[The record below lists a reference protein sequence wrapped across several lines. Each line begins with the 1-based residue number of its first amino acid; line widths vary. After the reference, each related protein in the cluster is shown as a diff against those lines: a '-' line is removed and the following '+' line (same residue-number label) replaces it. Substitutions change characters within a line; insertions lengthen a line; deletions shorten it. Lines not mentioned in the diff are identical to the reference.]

1 MSANVESMFYYG
13 KDEEGNRFVPWHG
26 LGTCVEEA
34 LNSEE
39 ALKAAEDT
47 GAEEMF
53 VIGGGSVYRQFID
66 RADRLY
72 ITLIDA
78 DIEGD
83 TTFPEYDTRDYKIIA
98 SEHFSADEKNA
109 CDMDFITYEKIKK

>member
-1 MSANVESMFYYG
+1 M
-13 KDEEGNRFVPWHG
+13 
-26 LGTCVEEA
+26 
-34 LNSEE
+34 
-39 ALKAAEDT
+39 
-47 GAEEMF
+47 
-53 VIGGGSVYRQFID
+53 
-66 RADRLY
+66 
-72 ITLIDA
+72 IDA